1 MKCGV
6 DIVSINRIQDICS
19 RQNFLTRCFTEDEI
33 CYFDSKSDPSPS
45 IAANFAAKE
54 AFAKAMGTGVRGF
67 NLRDIAVL
75 RDELGA
81 PYFVFGG
88 SVAPSGE
95 VKVSLSHDGGLAIA
109 FVIMEE

>member
-6 DIVSINRIQDICS
+6 DIVSIKRIQDICS
-19 RQNFLTRCFTEDEI
+19 RQNFLARCFTQDEI
-33 CYFDSKSDPSPS
+33 NYFNTKTDPYPS

-54 AFAKAMGTGVRGF
+54 AFSKALGTGVRNF

-81 PYFVFGG
+81 PYFVFGVHLKPPG
-88 SVAPSGE
+88 ATS
-95 VKVSLSHDGGLAIA
+95 VSLSHDGGMAIA
-109 FVIMEE
+109 FVIIE